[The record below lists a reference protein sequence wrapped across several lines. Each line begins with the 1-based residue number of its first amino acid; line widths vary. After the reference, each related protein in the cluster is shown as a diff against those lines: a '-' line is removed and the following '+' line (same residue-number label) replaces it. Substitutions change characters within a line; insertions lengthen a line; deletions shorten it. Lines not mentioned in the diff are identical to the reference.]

1 MAHVRIRSWL
11 LLALAPAV
19 LPAPAAG
26 QESRLTGAA
35 DGALSLEVLI
45 ERSIEAYGGEQ
56 VLGGAGRM
64 VQQGT
69 VTSTMRQGAGGR
81 IVRLYERPIRLRVEI
96 EYPGNESEVR
106 ILDGGRGW
114 RNGSP
119 ASGPMYQAMLLQAAR
134 LGLPA
139 ILIDFQA
146 SLQDLGEVERNGQRL
161 RAVGLEFHQG
171 LRITAEIDPASGR
184 ILRSEGT
191 ISGQGGRPAL
201 TFATE
206 YADFREVD
214 GVLVP
219 FHEVN
224 YAQGSRTGET
234 RLDSVE
240 LGRQFPSA
248 CRPRIDPGEPART
261 NLTVRSRR

>member
-1 MAHVRIRSWL
+1 MAHVRIRSWI

-19 LPAPAAG
+19 LPAPAIG
-26 QESRLTGAA
+26 QESGLTGAA
-35 DGALSLEVLI
+35 DGALSLEALI
-45 ERSIEAYGGEQ
+45 GRSIEAYGGEE
-56 VLGGAGRM
+56 VLARAGGM
-64 VQQGT
+64 VQEGT
-69 VTSTMRQGAGGR
+69 VTSIMRQGASGR

-96 EYPGNESEVR
+96 EYPGYESEVR

-114 RNGSP
+114 RNGGR
-119 ASGPMYQAMLLQAAR
+119 ASGPMYQAMLLQTAR

-146 SLQDLGEVERNGQRL
+146 SLQDLGEVERDGRRL
-161 RAVGLEFHQG
+161 RAVGLEFHRG
-171 LRITAEIDPASGR
+171 LRVTAEIDPDSGR

-191 ISGQGGRPAL
+191 ISGQGERPAL

-224 YAQGSRTGET
+224 YAQGRRTGET

-240 LGRQFPSA
+240 LVQEIPAGSFHP
-248 CRPRIDPGEPART
+248 PVDPGSTPERQR
-261 NLTVRSRR
+261 VRI

>member
-1 MAHVRIRSWL
+1 MAHVRIRGWIAV
-11 LLALAPAV
+11 ALFQAI
-19 LPAPAAG
+19 LPMPVVG
-26 QESRLTGAA
+26 QESGPTGEA
-35 DGALSLEVLI
+35 DGALSLELLI
-45 ERSIEAYGGEQ
+45 GRSIEAYGGEE
-56 VLGGAGRM
+56 VLGRAGGV
-64 VQQGT
+64 VQEGT
-69 VTSTMRQGAGGR
+69 VTSAMRQGAGGR

-96 EYPGNESEVR
+96 KYPGNESEVR

-114 RNGSP
+114 RNGGP

-146 SLQDLGEVERNGQRL
+146 SLQDLGEVDRDGQRL

-171 LRITAEIDPASGR
+171 LRVTAEIDPDTGR

-191 ISGQGGRPAL
+191 ISGQGRRPAL

-224 YAQGSRTGET
+224 FAQGQRTGET
-234 RLDSVE
+234 RLESVE
-240 LGRQFPSA
+240 LVKEIPAGSF
-248 CRPRIDPGEPART
+248 RPPVDPGSNPESQRVRT
-261 NLTVRSRR
+261 

>member
-1 MAHVRIRSWL
+1 MPV
-11 LLALAPAV
+11 V
-19 LPAPAAG
+19 G
-26 QESRLTGAA
+26 QESGATGAT

-45 ERSIEAYGGEQ
+45 GRSIEAYGGEELL
-56 VLGGAGRM
+56 VGARRIF
-64 VQQGT
+64 QEGT

-81 IVRLYERPIRLRVEI
+81 IVRLYERPVRLRVEI

-114 RNGSP
+114 RNGGP
-119 ASGPMYQAMLLQAAR
+119 VSGPMYQAMLLQAAR

-146 SLQDLGEVERNGQRL
+146 SLQDLGEVERDGQRL
-161 RAVGLEFHQG
+161 RAVGLDFHQG
-171 LRITAEIDPASGR
+171 LRVTVEIEPVSGR

-191 ISGQGGRPAL
+191 ISGQDGRPVL

-206 YADFREVD
+206 YADFQDVD
-214 GVLVP
+214 GFLVP

-224 YAQGSRTGET
+224 YAQGRRTGET

-240 LGRQFPSA
+240 LLQEIPAGSFHPPVDSSSD
-248 CRPRIDPGEPART
+248 PRESQRT
-261 NLTVRSRR
+261 RT